1 MGIYPHSLE
10 RNKNEIT
17 KGGNMSVFK
26 KFEKSYLARYN
37 NSLHA
42 AYHTAQLK
50 QLQAVAEET
59 LETMH
64 VSGEQ
69 LEGYVI
75 TVDDLTERSMEAQ
88 ASTATGDTTALDVE
102 RDRLLS
108 MLYFLVASGLLSAVA
123 EEQAAAKIL
132 DVILRVYKGIQG
144 KAMDVE
150 TQMIRGLLVDL
161 KKDEAAAAVTTLR
174 LNEILT
180 QLETVNDKF
189 EEVKDVRV
197 KDRQA
202 KHLQVK
208 TQDLRLLADTQL
220 EEIQDLIRATG
231 IIAATDPESAVL
243 LGMVNDLIDGMNG
256 VTRNFKTVFNQS
268 TAQKEA
274 NKKPD
279 EGESDDGNLEF
290 VPVEK

>member
-1 MGIYPHSLE
+1 MA
-10 RNKNEIT
+10 
-17 KGGNMSVFK
+17 VFK
-26 KFEKSYLARYN
+26 KFEGSNASRYN

-50 QLQAVAEET
+50 QLQTVGEET

-123 EEQAAAKIL
+123 EEQAAAKTL

-150 TQMIRGLLVDL
+150 TQMIKGLLVDL

-279 EGESDDGNLEF
+279 EGESGDGNLEF
-290 VPVEK
+290 VPVDK

>member
-1 MGIYPHSLE
+1 MA
-10 RNKNEIT
+10 
-17 KGGNMSVFK
+17 VFLK
-26 KFEKSYLARYN
+26 YEKCNLGRFS

-59 LETMH
+59 LEAMH

-123 EEQAAAKIL
+123 EEQAAAKTL

-243 LGMVNDLIDGMNG
+243 LGMVNDLMDDMNG

-290 VPVEK
+290 APVEK

>member
-1 MGIYPHSLE
+1 MA
-10 RNKNEIT
+10 
-17 KGGNMSVFK
+17 VFLK
-26 KFEKSYLARYN
+26 YEKCNVGRFS

-59 LETMH
+59 LEAMH

-123 EEQAAAKIL
+123 EEQAAAKTL

-243 LGMVNDLIDGMNG
+243 LGMVNDLMDDMNG

-290 VPVEK
+290 APVEK

>member
-1 MGIYPHSLE
+1 M
-10 RNKNEIT
+10 
-17 KGGNMSVFK
+17 
-26 KFEKSYLARYN
+26 
-37 NSLHA
+37 
-42 AYHTAQLK
+42 
-50 QLQAVAEET
+50 
-59 LETMH
+59 
-64 VSGEQ
+64 
-69 LEGYVI
+69 
-75 TVDDLTERSMEAQ
+75 
-88 ASTATGDTTALDVE
+88 
-102 RDRLLS
+102 
-108 MLYFLVASGLLSAVA
+108 
-123 EEQAAAKIL
+123 
-132 DVILRVYKGIQG
+132 
-144 KAMDVE
+144 
-150 TQMIRGLLVDL
+150 
-161 KKDEAAAAVTTLR
+161 
-174 LNEILT
+174 NEILT

-279 EGESDDGNLEF
+279 EGESGDGNLEF

>member
-1 MGIYPHSLE
+1 MA
-10 RNKNEIT
+10 
-17 KGGNMSVFK
+17 VFK
-26 KFEKSYLARYN
+26 KFEGSNASRYN

-50 QLQAVAEET
+50 QLQAVGEET

-64 VSGEQ
+64 VSGE
-69 LEGYVI
+69 LFEGYAM

-88 ASTATGDTTALDVE
+88 ASTSTGDTTALDVE

-108 MLYFLVASGLLSAVA
+108 MLFFLVASGLLSAVA
-123 EEQAAAKIL
+123 EEQAAAKTL

-279 EGESDDGNLEF
+279 EGDSDNGDLEF

>member
-1 MGIYPHSLE
+1 MA
-10 RNKNEIT
+10 
-17 KGGNMSVFK
+17 VFLK
-26 KFEKSYLARYN
+26 YEKCNLGRFS

-59 LETMH
+59 LEAMH

-88 ASTATGDTTALDVE
+88 ASTATGD
-102 RDRLLS
+102 RLLS

-123 EEQAAAKIL
+123 EEQAAAKTL

-231 IIAATDPESAVL
+231 I
-243 LGMVNDLIDGMNG
+243 MNG

-279 EGESDDGNLEF
+279 EGESDDGNLEL

>member
-1 MGIYPHSLE
+1 MA
-10 RNKNEIT
+10 
-17 KGGNMSVFK
+17 VFK
-26 KFEKSYLARYN
+26 KFERSQATKYN

-50 QLQAVAEET
+50 QLQAVGEET

-64 VSGEQ
+64 VSGEL
-69 LEGYVI
+69 LEGYAMV
-75 TVDDLTERSMEAQ
+75 VDDLTERSMEAQ

-108 MLYFLVASGLLSAVA
+108 MLFFLVASGLLSAVA
-123 EEQAAAKIL
+123 EEQAAAKTL

-189 EEVKDVRV
+189 EEVKEARV

-243 LGMVNDLIDGMNG
+243 LGMVNDLMDDMNG

>member
-1 MGIYPHSLE
+1 MA
-10 RNKNEIT
+10 
-17 KGGNMSVFK
+17 VFLK
-26 KFEKSYLARYN
+26 YEKCNVGRFS

-161 KKDEAAAAVTTLR
+161 KKDGAAEAVTTLR

-180 QLETVNDKF
+180 QLEAANNKF
-189 EEVKDVRV
+189 EEVKEARV
-197 KDRQA
+197 KDRQT

>member
-59 LETMH
+59 LEAMH

-123 EEQAAAKIL
+123 EEQAAAKTL

-189 EEVKDVRV
+189 EEVKDVGKAPAGQDTRFAPACRHAV
-197 KDRQA
+197 GRNPGLDPCDGHYRGDRP
-202 KHLQVK
+202 
-208 TQDLRLLADTQL
+208 
-220 EEIQDLIRATG
+220 G
-231 IIAATDPESAVL
+231 IGGFV
-243 LGMVNDLIDGMNG
+243 GDGE
-256 VTRNFKTVFNQS
+256 RF
-268 TAQKEA
+268 
-274 NKKPD
+274 
-279 EGESDDGNLEF
+279 DG
-290 VPVEK
+290 

>member
-1 MGIYPHSLE
+1 
-10 RNKNEIT
+10 
-17 KGGNMSVFK
+17 MSVFK

-50 QLQAVAEET
+50 QLQAVGEET
-59 LETMH
+59 LEGMH
-64 VSGEQ
+64 VSGE
-69 LEGYVI
+69 LFEGYAM

-88 ASTATGDTTALDVE
+88 ASTSTGDTTALDVE

-108 MLYFLVASGLLSAVA
+108 MLFFLVASGLLSAVA
-123 EEQAAAKIL
+123 EEQAAAKTL

-150 TQMIRGLLVDL
+150 TQMIKGLLVDL
-161 KKDEAAAAVTTLR
+161 KKNEAAEAVTALR

-180 QLETVNDKF
+180 QLEAANKKF
-189 EEVKDVRV
+189 EEVKEGRV
-197 KDRQA
+197 KDRQT

-208 TQDLRLLADTQL
+208 TPEMRLLADSQL

-231 IIAATDPESAVL
+231 IIATTDPESAVL
-243 LGMVNDLIDGMNG
+243 LEMVNDLIDGMNG

-279 EGESDDGNLEF
+279 EGDSGDGNLEF

>member
-1 MGIYPHSLE
+1 MA
-10 RNKNEIT
+10 
-17 KGGNMSVFK
+17 VFK
-26 KFEKSYLARYN
+26 KFEGSNASRYN

-59 LETMH
+59 LEAMH

-88 ASTATGDTTALDVE
+88 ASTATGDT
-102 RDRLLS
+102 
-108 MLYFLVASGLLSAVA
+108 
-123 EEQAAAKIL
+123 QAAAKTL

-279 EGESDDGNLEF
+279 EGEEGDGNLEF
-290 VPVEK
+290 VPVDK

>member
-1 MGIYPHSLE
+1 MA
-10 RNKNEIT
+10 
-17 KGGNMSVFK
+17 VFLK
-26 KFEKSYLARYN
+26 YEKCNLGRFS

-123 EEQAAAKIL
+123 EEQAAAKTL

>member
-1 MGIYPHSLE
+1 MA
-10 RNKNEIT
+10 
-17 KGGNMSVFK
+17 VFK
-26 KFEKSYLARYN
+26 KFEGSNASRYN

-108 MLYFLVASGLLSAVA
+108 MLFFLVASGLLSAVA
-123 EEQAAAKIL
+123 EEQAAAKTL

-150 TQMIRGLLVDL
+150 TQMIKGLLVDL
-161 KKDEAAAAVTTLR
+161 KKDGAAAAVTTLR

-208 TQDLRLLADTQL
+208 TQDLRQLADTQL

>member
-1 MGIYPHSLE
+1 MA
-10 RNKNEIT
+10 
-17 KGGNMSVFK
+17 VFK
-26 KFEKSYLARYN
+26 KFEGSNASRYN

-50 QLQAVAEET
+50 QLQTVGEET

-75 TVDDLTERSMEAQ
+75 TVDDLTERSLEAQ

-108 MLYFLVASGLLSAVA
+108 MLFFLVASGLLSAVA

-144 KAMDVE
+144 KAE
-150 TQMIRGLLVDL
+150 
-161 KKDEAAAAVTTLR
+161 AVTTLR

-180 QLETVNDKF
+180 QLEAANNKF
-189 EEVKDVRV
+189 EEVKEARV
-197 KDRQA
+197 KDRQT

-279 EGESDDGNLEF
+279 EGESGDGNLEF

>member
-1 MGIYPHSLE
+1 MA
-10 RNKNEIT
+10 
-17 KGGNMSVFK
+17 VFLK
-26 KFEKSYLARYN
+26 YEKCNLGRFS

-161 KKDEAAAAVTTLR
+161 KKDGAAEAVTTLR

>member
-1 MGIYPHSLE
+1 MA
-10 RNKNEIT
+10 
-17 KGGNMSVFK
+17 VFK
-26 KFEKSYLARYN
+26 KFEGSNASRYN

-123 EEQAAAKIL
+123 EEQAAVKIL

-279 EGESDDGNLEF
+279 EGESGDGNLEF

>member
-1 MGIYPHSLE
+1 MA
-10 RNKNEIT
+10 
-17 KGGNMSVFK
+17 VFK
-26 KFEKSYLARYN
+26 KFEGSNASRYN

-59 LETMH
+59 LEAMH

-123 EEQAAAKIL
+123 EEQAAAKTL

-279 EGESDDGNLEF
+279 EDESGDGNLEL
-290 VPVEK
+290 VPVEKNES

>member
-1 MGIYPHSLE
+1 MA
-10 RNKNEIT
+10 
-17 KGGNMSVFK
+17 VFLK
-26 KFEKSYLARYN
+26 YEKCNLGRFS

-42 AYHTAQLK
+42 A
-50 QLQAVAEET
+50 
-59 LETMH
+59 
-64 VSGEQ
+64 
-69 LEGYVI
+69 
-75 TVDDLTERSMEAQ
+75 VDDLTERSMEAQ

-123 EEQAAAKIL
+123 EEQAAAKTL

-220 EEIQDLIRATG
+220 
-231 IIAATDPESAVL
+231 ATDPESAVL

-279 EGESDDGNLEF
+279 EGEEGDGNLEF

>member
-1 MGIYPHSLE
+1 MA
-10 RNKNEIT
+10 
-17 KGGNMSVFK
+17 VFK
-26 KFEKSYLARYN
+26 KFEGSNASRYN

-274 NKKPD
+274 NKIPD
-279 EGESDDGNLEF
+279 EGDSDNGDLELL
-290 VPVEK
+290 PVEKK

>member
-1 MGIYPHSLE
+1 MA
-10 RNKNEIT
+10 
-17 KGGNMSVFK
+17 VFK
-26 KFEKSYLARYN
+26 KFEGSNASRYN

-208 TQDLRLLADTQL
+208 AQDLRLLADTQL

-279 EGESDDGNLEF
+279 EGESGDGNLEF

>member
-1 MGIYPHSLE
+1 MA
-10 RNKNEIT
+10 
-17 KGGNMSVFK
+17 VFLK
-26 KFEKSYLARYN
+26 YEKCNLGRFS

-59 LETMH
+59 LEGMH
-64 VSGEQ
+64 VSGE
-69 LEGYVI
+69 LFEGYVI

-88 ASTATGDTTALDVE
+88 ASTSTGDTTALDVE

-108 MLYFLVASGLLSAVA
+108 MLFFLVASGLLSAVA
-123 EEQAAAKIL
+123 EELAAAKTL

-150 TQMIRGLLVDL
+150 TQMIKGLLVDL
-161 KKDEAAAAVTTLR
+161 KKDGAAEAVTTLR

-180 QLETVNDKF
+180 QLEAANNKF
-189 EEVKDVRV
+189 EEVKEARV
-197 KDRQA
+197 KDRQT

-279 EGESDDGNLEF
+279 EGEEGDGNLEF
-290 VPVEK
+290 VPVDK

>member
-1 MGIYPHSLE
+1 MA
-10 RNKNEIT
+10 
-17 KGGNMSVFK
+17 VFLK
-26 KFEKSYLARYN
+26 YEKCNLGRFS

-59 LETMH
+59 LEGMHVMH

-108 MLYFLVASGLLSAVA
+108 MLFFLVASGLLSAVA

-144 KAMDVE
+144 IGCDPS
-150 TQMIRGLLVDL
+150 GL
-161 KKDEAAAAVTTLR
+161 
-174 LNEILT
+174 
-180 QLETVNDKF
+180 
-189 EEVKDVRV
+189 
-197 KDRQA
+197 
-202 KHLQVK
+202 
-208 TQDLRLLADTQL
+208 
-220 EEIQDLIRATG
+220 
-231 IIAATDPESAVL
+231 
-243 LGMVNDLIDGMNG
+243 
-256 VTRNFKTVFNQS
+256 
-268 TAQKEA
+268 
-274 NKKPD
+274 
-279 EGESDDGNLEF
+279 
-290 VPVEK
+290 

>member
-1 MGIYPHSLE
+1 MA
-10 RNKNEIT
+10 
-17 KGGNMSVFK
+17 VFK
-26 KFEKSYLARYN
+26 KFEGSNASRYN

-123 EEQAAAKIL
+123 EEQAAAKTL

-161 KKDEAAAAVTTLR
+161 KKAEAAEAVTTLR

-180 QLETVNDKF
+180 QLETTNNKF
-189 EEVKDVRV
+189 EEVKEARV

>member
-1 MGIYPHSLE
+1 MA
-10 RNKNEIT
+10 
-17 KGGNMSVFK
+17 VFK
-26 KFEKSYLARYN
+26 KFEGRNASRYN

-59 LETMH
+59 LEAMH

-123 EEQAAAKIL
+123 EEQAAAKTL

-279 EGESDDGNLEF
+279 EDESGDGNLEL

>member
-1 MGIYPHSLE
+1 MA
-10 RNKNEIT
+10 
-17 KGGNMSVFK
+17 VFK
-26 KFEKSYLARYN
+26 KFEGSNASRYN

-59 LETMH
+59 LEAMH

-150 TQMIRGLLVDL
+150 TQMIKGLLVDL
-161 KKDEAAAAVTTLR
+161 KKDGAAEAVTTLR

>member
-1 MGIYPHSLE
+1 MA
-10 RNKNEIT
+10 
-17 KGGNMSVFK
+17 VFK
-26 KFEKSYLARYN
+26 KFEGSNASRYN

-59 LETMH
+59 LEAMH

-123 EEQAAAKIL
+123 EEQAAAKTL

-279 EGESDDGNLEF
+279 EGESGDGNLEF

>member
-1 MGIYPHSLE
+1 MA
-10 RNKNEIT
+10 
-17 KGGNMSVFK
+17 VFK
-26 KFEKSYLARYN
+26 KFEGSNASRYN

-108 MLYFLVASGLLSAVA
+108 MLFFLVASGLLSAVA
-123 EEQAAAKIL
+123 EEQAAAKTL

-150 TQMIRGLLVDL
+150 TQMIKGLLVDL

>member
-1 MGIYPHSLE
+1 
-10 RNKNEIT
+10 
-17 KGGNMSVFK
+17 MSVFK

-279 EGESDDGNLEF
+279 EGESGDGNLEF

>member
-1 MGIYPHSLE
+1 MA
-10 RNKNEIT
+10 
-17 KGGNMSVFK
+17 VFK
-26 KFEKSYLARYN
+26 KFEGSNASRYN

-290 VPVEK
+290 VPVEKNES

>member
-1 MGIYPHSLE
+1 MA
-10 RNKNEIT
+10 
-17 KGGNMSVFK
+17 VFLK
-26 KFEKSYLARYN
+26 YEKCNVGRFS

-59 LETMH
+59 LEAMH

-123 EEQAAAKIL
+123 EEQAAAKTL

-150 TQMIRGLLVDL
+150 TQMIKGLLVDL
-161 KKDEAAAAVTTLR
+161 KKNEAAEAVTALR

-180 QLETVNDKF
+180 QLEAANKKF
-189 EEVKDVRV
+189 EEVKEGRV
-197 KDRQA
+197 KDRQT

-208 TQDLRLLADTQL
+208 TPEMRLLADSQL

-231 IIAATDPESAVL
+231 IIATTDPESAVL
-243 LGMVNDLIDGMNG
+243 LKMVNDLIDGMNG

-279 EGESDDGNLEF
+279 EGDSGDGNLEF

>member
-1 MGIYPHSLE
+1 MA
-10 RNKNEIT
+10 
-17 KGGNMSVFK
+17 VFK
-26 KFEKSYLARYN
+26 KFERSQATKYN

-50 QLQAVAEET
+50 QLQAVGEET

-64 VSGEQ
+64 VSGEL
-69 LEGYVI
+69 LEGYAMV
-75 TVDDLTERSMEAQ
+75 VDDLTERSMEAQ

-108 MLYFLVASGLLSAVA
+108 MLFFLVASGLLSAVA
-123 EEQAAAKIL
+123 EEQAAAKTL

-150 TQMIRGLLVDL
+150 TQMIKGLLVDL
-161 KKDEAAAAVTTLR
+161 KKNEAAEAVTALR

-180 QLETVNDKF
+180 QLEAANNKF
-189 EEVKDVRV
+189 EEVKEARV

-208 TQDLRLLADTQL
+208 TPEMRSLADSQL

-243 LGMVNDLIDGMNG
+243 LEMVNDLMDDMNG

-279 EGESDDGNLEF
+279 EDESGDGDLEF

>member
-1 MGIYPHSLE
+1 MA
-10 RNKNEIT
+10 
-17 KGGNMSVFK
+17 VFK
-26 KFEKSYLARYN
+26 KFEGSNASRYN

-59 LETMH
+59 LEAMH

-123 EEQAAAKIL
+123 EEQAAAKTL

-279 EGESDDGNLEF
+279 EGEEGDGNLEF
-290 VPVEK
+290 VPVDK

>member
-1 MGIYPHSLE
+1 MA
-10 RNKNEIT
+10 
-17 KGGNMSVFK
+17 VFK
-26 KFEKSYLARYN
+26 KFERSQATKYN

-50 QLQAVAEET
+50 QLQAVGEET
-59 LETMH
+59 LETMN
-64 VSGEQ
+64 VSGEL
-69 LEGYVI
+69 LEGYAMV
-75 TVDDLTERSMEAQ
+75 VDDLTERSMEAQ
-88 ASTATGDTTALDVE
+88 ASTSTGDTTALDVE

-108 MLYFLVASGLLSAVA
+108 MLFFLVASGLLSAVA
-123 EEQAAAKIL
+123 EELAAAKTL

-150 TQMIRGLLVDL
+150 TQMIKGLLVDL
-161 KKDEAAAAVTTLR
+161 KKDGAAEAVTTLR

-180 QLETVNDKF
+180 QLEAANNKF
-189 EEVKDVRV
+189 EEVKEARV
-197 KDRQA
+197 KDRQT

-208 TQDLRLLADTQL
+208 TPEMRSLADSQL

-243 LGMVNDLIDGMNG
+243 LEMVNDLMDDMNG

-279 EGESDDGNLEF
+279 EGESGDGNLEF

>member
-1 MGIYPHSLE
+1 MA
-10 RNKNEIT
+10 
-17 KGGNMSVFK
+17 VFLK
-26 KFEKSYLARYN
+26 YEKCNLGRFS

-59 LETMH
+59 LEAMH

-108 MLYFLVASGLLSAVA
+108 MLFFLVASGLLSAVA
-123 EEQAAAKIL
+123 EEQAAAKTL

-150 TQMIRGLLVDL
+150 TQMIKGLLVDL
-161 KKDEAAAAVTTLR
+161 KKDGAAEAVTTLR

-180 QLETVNDKF
+180 QLDAANNKF
-189 EEVKDVRV
+189 EEVKEARV
-197 KDRQA
+197 KDRQT

-208 TQDLRLLADTQL
+208 TPEMRSLADSQL

-231 IIAATDPESAVL
+231 IISATDPESAVL

-279 EGESDDGNLEF
+279 EGEEGDGNLEF
-290 VPVEK
+290 VPVDK

>member
-1 MGIYPHSLE
+1 
-10 RNKNEIT
+10 
-17 KGGNMSVFK
+17 MSVFK
-26 KFEKSYLARYN
+26 KFEKSYLVRYN

-50 QLQAVAEET
+50 QLQTVSEET
-59 LETMH
+59 LGSMH
-64 VSGEQ
+64 VSGEL
-69 LEGYVI
+69 LEGYI
-75 TVDDLTERSMEAQ
+75 MTVEALTERSMEAL

-108 MLYFLVASGLLSAVA
+108 MLFFLVASGLLSAVA
-123 EEQAAAKIL
+123 EEQVAAKQL

-150 TQMIRGLLVDL
+150 TQMIKGLLVDL
-161 KKDEAAAAVTTLR
+161 KKDGAAEAVTTLR

-180 QLETVNDKF
+180 QLEAVNNKF
-189 EEVKDVRV
+189 EEVKGERV

-202 KHLQVK
+202 KHMQVK
-208 TQDLRLLADTQL
+208 TSELRLLADTQL

-231 IIAATDPESAVL
+231 IIVVNNPESAVL
-243 LGMVNDLIDGMNG
+243 LGMVNDLMDGMNG

-279 EGESDDGNLEF
+279 EGESGDGNLEL

>member
-1 MGIYPHSLE
+1 MA
-10 RNKNEIT
+10 
-17 KGGNMSVFK
+17 VFK
-26 KFEKSYLARYN
+26 KFEGSNASRYN

-59 LETMH
+59 LEAMH

-279 EGESDDGNLEF
+279 EGESGDGNLEL

>member
-1 MGIYPHSLE
+1 MA
-10 RNKNEIT
+10 
-17 KGGNMSVFK
+17 VFK
-26 KFEKSYLARYN
+26 KFEGSNASRYN

-88 ASTATGDTTALDVE
+88 ASTATGDTAALDVE

-279 EGESDDGNLEF
+279 EGESGDGNLEF

>member
-1 MGIYPHSLE
+1 MA
-10 RNKNEIT
+10 
-17 KGGNMSVFK
+17 VFK
-26 KFEKSYLARYN
+26 KFEGSNASRYN

-108 MLYFLVASGLLSAVA
+108 MLFFLVASGLLSAVA